1 MNFRKVPI
9 PPFLKELKYLSKK
22 YHSLKDDLRSL
33 SIELTLNPKL
43 GTPCW
48 QGNLNF

>member
-1 MNFRKVPI
+1 MSFRIVPI

-22 YHSLKDDLRSL
+22 YHSLKDDLRRL

-43 GTPCW
+43 GSPVGRET
-48 QGNLNF
+48 